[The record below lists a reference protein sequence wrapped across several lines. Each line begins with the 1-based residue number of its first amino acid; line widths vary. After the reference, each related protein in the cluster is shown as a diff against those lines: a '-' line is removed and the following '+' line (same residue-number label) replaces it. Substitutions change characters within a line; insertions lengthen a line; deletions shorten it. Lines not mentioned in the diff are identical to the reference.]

1 YSSVVFDFSIME
13 KPVLFYAYDLE
24 GYLGERNFYYNYE
37 EFVPGPIVRTNEE
50 VIGAIKANDFDLE
63 KVRVFKERFFDDL
76 DGNSAERIVKELI
89 K

>member
-1 YSSVVFDFSIME
+1 
-13 KPVLFYAYDLE
+13 
-24 GYLGERNFYYNYE
+24 GERNFYYNYE

-76 DGNSAERIVKELI
+76 DGNSAKRIVKELI

>member
-1 YSSVVFDFSIME
+1 VVFDFSIME

-24 GYLGERNFYYNYE
+24 SYLGERNFYYNYE

-76 DGNSAERIVKELI
+76 DGNSAKRIVKELI

>member
-1 YSSVVFDFSIME
+1 VVFDFSIME

-24 GYLGERNFYYNYE
+24 NYLGERNFYYDFE
-37 EFVPGPIVRTNEE
+37 EFVPGPIVRTNDE
-50 VIGAIKANDFDLE
+50 VIRAIKANDFDLD
-63 KVRVFKERFFDDL
+63 KVRAFKERFFDDL